1 MKRNYILLLCIVL
14 TSSVKSQTL
23 TPQLDTLLRNTLDS
37 MHQVLNNK
45 SLSAAIQLNDSTS
58 WAYAIGIS
66 EQSPLVNVTPDH
78 VYEIGSV
85 TKTMTAAA
93 ILKLVDQGILHLD
106 DSLHHWLPAMN
117 YIDSNITIRQLL
129 RHQSGLYDVL
139 ANPANQP
146 TLLNDI
152 TKIWTPQQL
161 IDTFLLAPLAAPGG
175 TWNYCNT
182 NYFLLAMIIKA
193 ATGQEYHQV
202 IRTNFFTPL
211 QLNSIAVPAFE
222 PLTSPVAHVW
232 IDLNGDNILDDAHSL
247 YFNWLSLNSTAGA
260 AGGYYS
266 TAKDVSKWMRTYMR
280 GDLHSATMMQEAQTT
295 IAAPGLP
302 GGTYGLGLMKKTFS
316 GLQGFGHGGDLSYS
330 SSSWYFPARDISITI
345 LNNDSKKISWD
356 LVSTVNAL
364 LKTYMTW
371 ALSTELN
378 PIDLHQ
384 TDCMIYP
391 NPANDQ
397 LFLKY
402 HSNESE
408 STQLMIAN
416 AFGQVVHRE
425 QLNVLKGEHEHPVA
439 ISTLPDGM
447 YVLQFSN
454 TQSSVQKKFVIN
466 HHN

>member
-1 MKRNYILLLCIVL
+1 MKRNYILLLCLVL
-14 TSSVKSQTL
+14 TNSVRSQTL

-58 WAYAIGIS
+58 WSYATGIS
-66 EQSPLVNVTPDH
+66 ELSPLVNVTTDH
-78 VYEIGSV
+78 VYEVGSV
-85 TKTMTAAA
+85 TKTMTSAAV
-93 ILKLVDQGILHLD
+93 LELVDQGILHLD
-106 DSLHHWLPAMN
+106 DSLYHWLPTMN

-139 ANPANQP
+139 ANPVNQP

-152 TKIWTPQQL
+152 SKIWTPQEV

-193 ATGQEYHQV
+193 ATGQEYHQF

-232 IDLNGDNILDDAHSL
+232 IDLNGDNILDDAHWL
-247 YFNWLSLNSTAGA
+247 YYNWLSLNSTVGA

-266 TAKDVSKWMRTYMR
+266 TAKDISKWMRTYMR
-280 GDLHSATMMQEAQTT
+280 GDLHSNTIMQEAQTT
-295 IAAPGLP
+295 ISAPGLP
-302 GGTYGLGLMKKTFS
+302 GATYGLGLMKKTFL
-316 GLQGFGHGGDLSYS
+316 GLQGYGHGGDLSYS
-330 SSSWYFPARDISITI
+330 SSSWYFPARDISITV

-364 LKTYMTW
+364 LKTYMSW
-371 ALSTELN
+371 MLSTELD
-378 PIDLHQ
+378 PIDLQ
-384 TDCMIYP
+384 QNDCMIYP
-391 NPANDQ
+391 NPANDK
-397 LFLKY
+397 LFLKF

-408 STQLMIAN
+408 SSQVLIATM
-416 AFGQVVHRE
+416 FGQIVHRQ
-425 QLNVLKGEHEHPVA
+425 QLNMLNSDHTYPVQISHLK
-439 ISTLPDGM
+439 DGM
-447 YVLQFSN
+447 YVLQLSN
-454 TQSSVQKKFVIN
+454 THSTMQKKFTIN
-466 HHN
+466 RHN